1 MLKRVRRKLPSS
13 MSARLVRALTLMQ
26 SGRKLLSTERKML
39 KRVRRRRK
47 KRLSIFNAPTDRRRS
62 LTSISPLLMSLVE
75 VAAEAVAEDAEAV
88 DVTAVTALIVET
100 DQIVVTDPI
109 AVTDQIVEI
118 VTAETVKI
126 VVELPVVVDLAVEAV
141 EEAIVDLVVA
151 AERKSSS

>member
-1 MLKRVRRKLPSS
+1 

-39 KRVRRRRK
+39 KRVRRKRK
-47 KRLSIFNAPTDRRRS
+47 KRLSIFNAPTDRKRS

-75 VAAEAVAEDAEAV
+75 VAAEVVAEDAEVV

-100 DQIVVTDPI
+100 DQIVATDPI
-109 AVTDQIVEI
+109 AVTDLIVEI

>member
-1 MLKRVRRKLPSS
+1 MNGRLNNLRKKKRLSIFNAP
-13 MSARLVRALTLMQ
+13 RLVRALTLMQ

-39 KRVRRRRK
+39 KRVRRKRK
-47 KRLSIFNAPTDRRRS
+47 KRLSIFNAPTDRKRS

-88 DVTAVTALIVET
+88 DVTAVIALIVET
-100 DQIVVTDPI
+100 DL
-109 AVTDQIVEI
+109 IVET
-118 VTAETVKI
+118 VTVKI

-141 EEAIVDLVVA
+141 AEAIVDLVVA

>member
-1 MLKRVRRKLPSS
+1 

-39 KRVRRRRK
+39 KRVRRKRK
-47 KRLSIFNAPTDRRRS
+47 KRLSIFNAPTDRKRS

-75 VAAEAVAEDAEAV
+75 VAAEVVAEDAEVV

-109 AVTDQIVEI
+109 AVTDLIVEI

>member
-1 MLKRVRRKLPSS
+1 M
-13 MSARLVRALTLMQ
+13 
-26 SGRKLLSTERKML
+26 
-39 KRVRRRRK
+39 
-47 KRLSIFNAPTDRRRS
+47 SIFNAPTDRKRS

-75 VAAEAVAEDAEAV
+75 VAAEVVAEDAEAV

-109 AVTDQIVEI
+109 AVTDLIVEI
-118 VTAETVKI
+118 VTVKI

>member
-1 MLKRVRRKLPSS
+1 M
-13 MSARLVRALTLMQ
+13 LVRALTLMQ

-39 KRVRRRRK
+39 KRVRRKRK
-47 KRLSIFNAPTDRRRS
+47 KRLSIFNAPTDRKRS

-75 VAAEAVAEDAEAV
+75 VAAEAVAEDAEVV

-100 DQIVVTDPI
+100 DQIVVTDL
-109 AVTDQIVEI
+109 IVEI

-126 VVELPVVVDLAVEAV
+126 VVELPVVVDLAVEDVA
-141 EEAIVDLVVA
+141 EAIVDLVVA

>member
-1 MLKRVRRKLPSS
+1 

-39 KRVRRRRK
+39 KRVRRKRK
-47 KRLSIFNAPTDRRRS
+47 KRLSIFNAPTDRKRS

-75 VAAEAVAEDAEAV
+75 VAAEVV

-109 AVTDQIVEI
+109 AVTDLIVEI
-118 VTAETVKI
+118 VTVKI

-141 EEAIVDLVVA
+141 AEAIVDLVVA

>member
-1 MLKRVRRKLPSS
+1 MGMNGRLNNLRKRRKLPSS

-39 KRVRRRRK
+39 KRVRRKRK
-47 KRLSIFNAPTDRRRS
+47 KRLSIFNAPTDRKRS

-75 VAAEAVAEDAEAV
+75 VAAEVVAEDAEVV

-100 DQIVVTDPI
+100 DQIVATDLI
-109 AVTDQIVEI
+109 AVTDLIVEI

-126 VVELPVVVDLAVEAV
+126 VVELPVVV
-141 EEAIVDLVVA
+141 
-151 AERKSSS
+151 

>member
-1 MLKRVRRKLPSS
+1 

-39 KRVRRRRK
+39 KRVRRKRK
-47 KRLSIFNAPTDRRRS
+47 KRLSIFNAPTDRKRS

-75 VAAEAVAEDAEAV
+75 VAAEVV

-100 DQIVVTDPI
+100 DQIVATDPI

>member
-1 MLKRVRRKLPSS
+1 
-13 MSARLVRALTLMQ
+13 
-26 SGRKLLSTERKML
+26 
-39 KRVRRRRK
+39 
-47 KRLSIFNAPTDRRRS
+47 
-62 LTSISPLLMSLVE
+62 MSLVE
-75 VAAEAVAEDAEAV
+75 VAAEVVAEDAEAV

-109 AVTDQIVEI
+109 AVTDLIVEI
-118 VTAETVKI
+118 VTVKI

>member
-1 MLKRVRRKLPSS
+1 

-39 KRVRRRRK
+39 KRVRRKRK
-47 KRLSIFNAPTDRRRS
+47 KRLSIFNAPTDRKRS

-75 VAAEAVAEDAEAV
+75 VAAEVVAEDAEVV

-118 VTAETVKI
+118 VTVKI

-141 EEAIVDLVVA
+141 VEAIVDLVVA